1 MEVST
6 RQLRAFRLVAQ
17 HRNFTRAAEALFI
30 TPSGL
35 SVLIRELE
43 SRVGFRL
50 FERTTRHVELTPHGR
65 ELLAVIQ
72 RSLEEL
78 DAAIANIGRS
88 AKRSSQSISLGT
100 TPLVAANI
108 LPPAMREFRKQRPDL
123 RIQLFDADLPTLI
136 KMVEAGKLDMSLGI
150 FKGMAGVRREPF
162 FRFSLMVARAATEGE
177 RPRPAT
183 TPWSALNGE
192 TLISLSSGHPHQQ
205 LIDKHLAQA
214 GVKVQI
220 GSVVNLLDTQIALVE
235 AEEGIAIIPSFG
247 LPACRNRKVVMS
259 QLINPVVRFE
269 FHLISNRAKKLPPGA
284 DEFASFLKSYIAR
297 WAGTRW
303 RSLARPARL
312 ALPHGERH
320 GVRTCGKTH
329 PNSTAS
335 SFKSPLI
342 RSRKRIDHR
351 SRWHHPERQGAMMR

>member
-50 FERTTRHVELTPHGR
+50 FDRTTRHVELTTHGT

-78 DAAIANIGRS
+78 DTGIANIGRS
-88 AKRSSQSISLGT
+88 AKRDSQSISLGV

-108 LPPAMREFRKQRPDL
+108 LPPAIREFRKQRPNL
-123 RIQLFDADLPTLI
+123 RIQLFDADLPTLM
-136 KMVEAGKLDMSLGI
+136 KMVETGKLDMSIGI
-150 FKGMAGVRREPF
+150 FKGMVGVRREPF
-162 FRFSLMVARAATEGE
+162 FRFSLMVARAASDGMA
-177 RPRPAT
+177 PRAT
-183 TPWSALNGE
+183 TTWSALDGE
-192 TLISLSSGHPHQQ
+192 TLISLSPGHPHQQ
-205 LIDKHLAQA
+205 LIDKHLVQA
-214 GVKVQI
+214 GVRVQI

-247 LPACRNRKVVMS
+247 LPACRNRKIVTSRLV
-259 QLINPVVRFE
+259 NPVASLE
-269 FHLISNRAKKLPPGA
+269 FHLISNRGKELPPGA
-284 DEFASFLKSYIAR
+284 DEFTSFLKSHIAT
-297 WAGTRW
+297 WAGR
-303 RSLARPARL
+303 A
-312 ALPHGERH
+312 
-320 GVRTCGKTH
+320 GV
-329 PNSTAS
+329 
-335 SFKSPLI
+335 L
-342 RSRKRIDHR
+342 
-351 SRWHHPERQGAMMR
+351 

>member
-50 FERTTRHVELTPHGR
+50 FDRTTRHVELTTHGM
-65 ELLAVIQ
+65 ELLGVIQ

-78 DAAIANIGRS
+78 DAGIANIGRS
-88 AKRSSQSISLGT
+88 AKRDRQSISLGV

-108 LPPAMREFRKQRPDL
+108 LPPAIREFRKQRPDL
-123 RIQLFDADLPTLI
+123 RIQLFDADLPTLM
-136 KMVEAGKLDMSLGI
+136 KMVETGKLDMSIGI
-150 FKGMAGVRREPF
+150 FKGMVGVRRDPF
-162 FRFSLMVARAATEGE
+162 FRFSLMVARAPGDG
-177 RPRPAT
+177 RPPRET
-183 TPWSALNGE
+183 TSWSALDGE
-192 TLISLSSGHPHQQ
+192 TVISLSPGHPHQQ

-214 GVKVQI
+214 GVRVQI

-247 LPACRNRKVVMS
+247 LPACRNRKVVTSRLVDPMAS
-259 QLINPVVRFE
+259 FE
-269 FHLISNRAKKLPPGA
+269 FHLISNRGKELPAGA
-284 DEFASFLKSYIAR
+284 NEFTAFLKSYIAT
-297 WAGTRW
+297 WAGR
-303 RSLARPARL
+303 A
-312 ALPHGERH
+312 
-320 GVRTCGKTH
+320 GV
-329 PNSTAS
+329 
-335 SFKSPLI
+335 L
-342 RSRKRIDHR
+342 
-351 SRWHHPERQGAMMR
+351 

>member
-6 RQLRAFRLVAQ
+6 RQLRAFRLAAQ
-17 HRNFTRAAEALFI
+17 HHNFARAAEALFI

-35 SVLIRELE
+35 SVLIKELE

-50 FERTTRHVELTPHGR
+50 FDRTTRHVELTAHGR

-88 AKRSSQSISLGT
+88 AKRNQQSVSLGT

-108 LPPAMREFRKQRPDL
+108 LPPAIREFRKQRPEV

-136 KMVEAGKLDMSLGI
+136 QMVEAGKLDMSLGI
-150 FKGMAGVRREPF
+150 FKAMPDVRREPF
-162 FRFSLMVARAATEGE
+162 FRFSLMVARAAKDDIK
-177 RPRPAT
+177 PRRT
-183 TPWSALNGE
+183 TTWSALDGE
-192 TLISLSSGHPHQQ
+192 TLISLSPGHPHQQ

-220 GSVVNLLDTQIALVE
+220 GSIVNLLDTQIALVE

-247 LPACRNRKVVMS
+247 MPACRNRKVVMS
-259 QLINPVVRFE
+259 QLINPVVRFD
-269 FHLISNRAKKLPPGA
+269 FHIISRRGRELPPGA
-284 DEFASFLKSYIAR
+284 DEFTSFLKSYIAT
-297 WAGTRW
+297 WAGR
-303 RSLARPARL
+303 A
-312 ALPHGERH
+312 
-320 GVRTCGKTH
+320 GV
-329 PNSTAS
+329 
-335 SFKSPLI
+335 L
-342 RSRKRIDHR
+342 
-351 SRWHHPERQGAMMR
+351 

>member
-17 HRNFTRAAEALFI
+17 HRNFTRAADALFI

-50 FERTTRHVELTPHGR
+50 FDRTTRHVELTPHGR
-65 ELLAVIQ
+65 ELLSVIQ

-78 DAAIANIGRS
+78 DTAIASIGRS
-88 AKRSSQSISLGT
+88 ANRTHQTISLGT

-108 LPPAMREFRKQRPDL
+108 LAPAMHEFRKHRPDV

-136 KMVEAGKLDMSLGI
+136 KRVEAGTLDLSLGI
-150 FKGMAGVRREPF
+150 FKSMAGIRRDPF
-162 FRFSLMVARAATEGE
+162 FRFSLMVARPAKDGTPQ
-177 RPRPAT
+177 RAT
-183 TPWSALNGE
+183 TSWSALNGE
-192 TLISLSSGHPHQQ
+192 TLIALSAGHPHQQ

-220 GSVVNLLDTQIALVE
+220 GSTVNLLDTQIALVE

-247 LPACRNRKVVMS
+247 MPACRNRKIVVS
-259 QLINPVVRFE
+259 QLTNPVVRFD
-269 FHLISNRAKKLPPGA
+269 FHLISGRGKELPPGA
-284 DEFASFLKSYIAR
+284 DEFAAFLKSYIAS
-297 WAGTRW
+297 WAGR
-303 RSLARPARL
+303 A
-312 ALPHGERH
+312 
-320 GVRTCGKTH
+320 GV
-329 PNSTAS
+329 
-335 SFKSPLI
+335 L
-342 RSRKRIDHR
+342 
-351 SRWHHPERQGAMMR
+351 

>member
-1 MEVST
+1 MEVTT

-50 FERTTRHVELTPHGR
+50 FDRTTRHVALTSHGG
-65 ELLAVIQ
+65 ELLEVIQ

-78 DAAIANIGRS
+78 DAAIANIARGAS
-88 AKRSSQSISLGT
+88 HIQQQISLGT

-108 LPPAMREFRKQRPDL
+108 LPPAMREFRKQRPDVQ
-123 RIQLFDADLPTLI
+123 IQLFDAELPTLI

-150 FKGMAGVRREPF
+150 FKTMPDMRREPF
-162 FRFSLMVARAATEGE
+162 FRFSLMMVRSSKDDLP
-177 RPRPAT
+177 PRKTMA
-183 TPWSALNGE
+183 WSALDGE

-247 LPACRNRKVVMS
+247 MPACRNRKVVMS
-259 QLINPVVRFE
+259 QLINPLVRID
-269 FHLISNRAKKLPPGA
+269 FHLISNRGRKPPSGA
-284 DEFASFLKSYIAR
+284 DEFISFLKSYVAT
-297 WAGTRW
+297 WAGR
-303 RSLARPARL
+303 A
-312 ALPHGERH
+312 
-320 GVRTCGKTH
+320 GV
-329 PNSTAS
+329 
-335 SFKSPLI
+335 L
-342 RSRKRIDHR
+342 
-351 SRWHHPERQGAMMR
+351 

>member
-50 FERTTRHVELTPHGR
+50 FDRTTRHVDLTTHGR

-72 RSLEEL
+72 RSLTEL
-78 DAAIANIGRS
+78 DGAIANIARS
-88 AKRSSQSISLGT
+88 AKGAHQHISLGT

-108 LPPAMREFRKQRPDL
+108 LPPAMREFRKQRPDV
-123 RIQLFDADLPTLI
+123 RIQLFDAELPTLI
-136 KMVEAGKLDMSLGI
+136 KMVEAGQLDMSLGI
-150 FKGMAGVRREPF
+150 FKPMADMRREPF
-162 FRFSLMVARAATEGE
+162 FRFSLMVARAAKDDIA
-177 RPRPAT
+177 PRRT
-183 TPWSALNGE
+183 TTWSALNGE

-214 GVKVQI
+214 GVKVQA

-247 LPACRNRKVVMS
+247 MPACRNRKVVMS
-259 QLINPVVRFE
+259 QLINPVARFD
-269 FHLISNRAKKLPPGA
+269 FHLISNRAKELPPGA
-284 DEFASFLKSYIAR
+284 NDFASFLKSYIAT
-297 WAGTRW
+297 WAGR
-303 RSLARPARL
+303 A
-312 ALPHGERH
+312 
-320 GVRTCGKTH
+320 GV
-329 PNSTAS
+329 
-335 SFKSPLI
+335 L
-342 RSRKRIDHR
+342 
-351 SRWHHPERQGAMMR
+351 